1 MASIVA
7 YIETRGDTPTAAS
20 RFVLA
25 EARRLADAVG
35 ATVYALLT
43 LGPTAPEVLEAV
55 AGKVGVAGADRVL
68 CCADEALTGPPLDA
82 THGALLAKVAERLRP
97 NLVLFPAGEAGHELG
112 RPLAVR
118 LAAAFLPYA
127 SIRLA
132 PATESSL
139 IAPLVCCWKADFSGK
154 HLVNLRKVTHQV
166 IATLMAGQAPAGLG
180 EPAMDIELLTYP
192 PPRRPGPRVVSSEP
206 DPAGVV
212 AQAERLLLLETKV
225 DEHTQR
231 TLEAAVPAG
240 IPVLGPD
247 DPRRQALTTAC
258 PSALL
263 VAAPSGSKRW
273 SLPGL
278 APDAL
283 VAMLA
288 PRTVVRDFALSN
300 LSVRPES
307 DLPLGGLLATFAK
320 KPGRSSP

>member
-7 YIETRGDTPTAAS
+7 YIETREGTPTTAS

-43 LGPTAPEVLEAV
+43 IGPTKPEGLEAV

-68 CCADEALTGPPLDA
+68 CCADEALAGPPLDA
-82 THGALLAKVAERLRP
+82 THGAVLAKVAERLRP
-97 NLVLFPAGEAGHELG
+97 NLVLFPAGEVGQELG

-118 LAAAFLPYA
+118 LAAAFLPFA
-127 SIRLA
+127 SIRLV
-132 PATESSL
+132 PATESSPA
-139 IAPLVCCWKADFSGK
+139 APLICCWKADFSGK
-154 HLVNLRKVTHQV
+154 HLVNLRKITHQV
-166 IATLMAGQAPAGLG
+166 IATLMAGEAPSVLG

-192 PPRRPGPRVVSSEP
+192 APTRPQPRVVSSEP
-206 DPAGVV
+206 DPATVV
-212 AQAERLLLLETKV
+212 AQAQRLLLIENKV
-225 DEHTQR
+225 DADTQR
-231 TLEAAVPAG
+231 VLEAAMPPG
-240 IPVLGPD
+240 IPVLGPN
-247 DPRRQALTTAC
+247 DPRRLALTTAC
-258 PSALL
+258 PCALL

-278 APDAL
+278 APDGL

-288 PRTVVRDFALSN
+288 PRTTIRNFALSN
-300 LSVRPES
+300 VSARPES

-320 KPGRSSP
+320 KPERNIS